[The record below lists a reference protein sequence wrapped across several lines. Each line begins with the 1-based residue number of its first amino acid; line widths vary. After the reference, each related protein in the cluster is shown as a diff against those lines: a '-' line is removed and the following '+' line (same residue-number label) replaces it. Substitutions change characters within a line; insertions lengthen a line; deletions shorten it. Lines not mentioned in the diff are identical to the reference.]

1 MKQKTIGS
9 RTKSSFLAFLTII
22 TPLLWEG
29 VGGGLLLT
37 SCDKDV
43 LDWNSDPFKN
53 ETYVKN
59 LASPISTF
67 LTEQEG
73 FTEYVKAL
81 HYSGMFNA
89 LNQSSSGTSFTAFV
103 PNDEAMQEFYH
114 RRGVDSLKQLSP
126 EYMRQFVLYHTVKDS
141 ILPDAF
147 VQKKSVQNLNDD
159 VLAIEID
166 SMHAGQAMIG
176 DQGRIVQMGLSAYNG
191 KIYVLSKA
199 MTPLVETVYDRI
211 VQTGRSNIMVEAL
224 QATGWDKKLST
235 VVDTV
240 LNAERKRVVT
250 HYYYTVLNVSDQTFQ
265 KAGISSLAQLKS
277 QLRANDTEGVSEDS
291 LLREYVGYHIMQNQ
305 YTTDELGAMS
315 GADIT
320 RIWGASAMNQVF
332 TVTQDTLAT
341 NAADKYVLNATAV
354 SAKFIPESSNVL
366 SKNGY
371 LHELDGWL
379 PVWEPQQTAVLW
391 DLADYTDIKN
401 IVDAQYYQP
410 AEPTSTE
417 QRFRVASAPC
427 FEYEIGE
434 AGTKNR
440 SYSDIDYV
448 TCKSNLK
455 EANNYDRIV
464 FNVGYMGKVSM
475 NTPTIVRG
483 KYRVELTIVYMTG
496 NNFMRQQSEGN
507 GGLLKMQFDDSDDF
521 TTFSAPYTKVP
532 SPLPGVYT
540 STIYDEV
547 EFTETASHK
556 FSFIVLDPAAS
567 TNANFSLQFD
577 CIRFVPIED

>member
-1 MKQKTIGS
+1 MNIKMRRK
-9 RTKSSFLAFLTII
+9 II
-22 TPLLWEG
+22 TYVLYVATTLPLMG
-29 VGGGLLLT
+29 VGGMLLS

-43 LDWNSDPFKN
+43 LDWNSDPFKD
-53 ETYVKN
+53 ETYIKN
-59 LASPISTF
+59 LASPISSY

-73 FTEYVKAL
+73 FSEYVKAL

-103 PNDEAMQEFYH
+103 PNDEAMHEFYN
-114 RRGVDSLKQLSP
+114 RRGVDSLQQLSP

-147 VQKKSVQNLNDD
+147 VQKKQVTNLNQD
-159 VLAIEID
+159 VLPIEID
-166 SMHAGQAMIG
+166 STHAGQAMIG
-176 DQGRIVQMGLSAYNG
+176 DLGRIIQMGLSAYNG
-191 KIYVLSKA
+191 KIYVMSRA

-211 VQTGRSNIMVEAL
+211 VQSGSSSIMMQAL

-235 VVDTV
+235 VVDTTI
-240 LNAERKRVVT
+240 NADRKRVIT
-250 HYYYTVLNVSDQTFQ
+250 HYYYTVLNVSDQAFQ
-265 KAGISSLAQLKS
+265 KSGISSLEQLKS
-277 QLRANDTEGVSEDS
+277 QLHANDKDGLSEDS
-291 LLREYVGYHIMQNQ
+291 LLREYVGYHILQNQ
-305 YTTDELGAMS
+305 YTTDDLGAMS
-315 GADIT
+315 GSDIT

-332 TVTQDTLAT
+332 TVTLDTLAT
-341 NAADKYVLNATAV
+341 NAADKYVLNAAAT
-354 SAKFIPESSNVL
+354 SAKFVPEKSNIL

-371 LHELDGWL
+371 VHELDGWL
-379 PVWEPQQTAVLW
+379 PVWEPEQTAVLW
-391 DLADYTDIKN
+391 DLADYTEIKN
-401 IVDAQYYQP
+401 LVDAQYYQP
-410 AEPTSTE
+410 TEPTSSE
-417 QRFRVASAPC
+417 QRFRVAGASC
-427 FEYEIGE
+427 FEYEMGE

-455 EANNYDRIV
+455 EANNFDRIV

-475 NTPTIVRG
+475 KTPTIVRG

-507 GGLLKMQFDDSDDF
+507 GGLLKMQFDDSDLY
-521 TTFSAPYTKVP
+521 TTFTSPYTKVP

-540 STIYDEV
+540 STIYEEV

-567 TNANFSLQFD
+567 TNSNFSLQFD
-577 CIRFVPIED
+577 CIRFIPID